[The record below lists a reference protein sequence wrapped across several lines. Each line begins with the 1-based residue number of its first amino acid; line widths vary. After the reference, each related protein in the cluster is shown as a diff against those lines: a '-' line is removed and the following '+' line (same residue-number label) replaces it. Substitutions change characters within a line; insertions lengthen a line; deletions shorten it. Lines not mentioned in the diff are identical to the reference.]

1 MHDNVTDRSATPP
14 TGGTRR
20 TALVTGAGRG
30 LGATLTAFLCAR
42 GWTVVATSRSTDE
55 LTALA
60 DKLNAEGPGRVV
72 ALPGDVLDPDHRARL
87 VVEADSLPGFGLVV
101 NNAALMGMSPI
112 APLIEADAGVYQRV
126 LETNVVAPLALIR
139 EAVPRLG
146 AGSLIV
152 NISSDA
158 AVEVFP
164 CAGVYGASKAAMDQ
178 AGRILA
184 LELAEA
190 GIGVV
195 AVDPG
200 DMGTRMYAEAEPG
213 ADLSALPAPESTL
226 PFWKWLLDQPPAEVS
241 GERFTAQSHTG

>member
-1 MHDNVTDRSATPP
+1 MPENTTDDSEPASTD
-14 TGGTRR
+14 GAGR

-42 GWTVVATSRSTDE
+42 GWTVVATSRSTEE
-55 LTALA
+55 LTSLA
-60 DKLNAEGPGRVV
+60 DKLNADGPGRVIAV
-72 ALPGDVLDPDHRARL
+72 AGDVRDPGHRTRL
-87 VVEADSLPGFGLVV
+87 AAEAGALSGFGIVV
-101 NNAALMGMSPI
+101 NNAALMGVSPI
-112 APLIEADAGVYQRV
+112 APLVEATTDVYQRV

-139 EAVPRLG
+139 EAGPFLEP
-146 AGSLIV
+146 GSLIV
-152 NISSDA
+152 NISSEA
-158 AVEVFP
+158 AVQAFP
-164 CAGVYGASKAAMDQ
+164 CAGVYGASKAAMDH

-213 ADLSALPAPESTL
+213 VDLSALPSPESTL
-226 PFWKWLLDQPPAEVS
+226 PFWNWLLAQRPADVS
-241 GERFTAQSHTG
+241 GGRFLAQEHVS